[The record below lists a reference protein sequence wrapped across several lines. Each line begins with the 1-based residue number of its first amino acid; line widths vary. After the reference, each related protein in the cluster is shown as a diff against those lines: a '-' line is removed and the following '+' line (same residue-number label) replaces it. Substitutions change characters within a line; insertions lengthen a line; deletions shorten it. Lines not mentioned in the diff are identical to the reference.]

1 MSQSG
6 THTATHSDS
15 DKPTLLQVLSNPL
28 ILCHTTPYLPVADT
42 LSLAATSKTFR
53 YLIYQTPQVF
63 RYLDLSGTKSAQFD
77 LEGID
82 HGGET
87 WRNVQLDEN
96 LTEDDFYSGP
106 LRGIFSTL
114 RRINILSNVQ
124 VLVLDGLSVTADL
137 VHEIVTD
144 PYYSVQILSLRECTH
159 LNERKLRGTL
169 KYICRPSRPEGTP
182 RLKALYFFTK
192 KEPSASKGSQIPAA
206 AGVTLDLSS
215 GSAVALTWNAR
226 SQEALAPTTLVSDEA
241 EPEPWYGLRGPQS
254 RGFRPIDRDWAQTL
268 VDCDGII
275 AFDAVLCACPRH
287 MNSPAWGK
295 VDIAALE
302 AASSSAVASVPTW
315 AFAQYSLDG
324 CFSCGSAPE
333 GWTVWGIDDASDGSK
348 ADSAGR
354 RHSEVDGKDPDIGRY
369 PLLSP
374 LPSTR
379 LVSGSPC
386 VQLVRLHTADNPQQ
400 PLRLPNLYR
409 GVSLVYGTGIARLA
423 TNGGANLVM
432 LGHTPKAHQLLMR
445 RVYCKGRKR
454 IASPKAAG
462 NVVQIAVTV

>member
-1 MSQSG
+1 MSECRIDG
-6 THTATHSDS
+6 IYGH
-15 DKPTLLQVLSNPL
+15 V
-28 ILCHTTPYLPVADT
+28 YADQACN
-42 LSLAATSKTFR
+42 S
-53 YLIYQTPQVF
+53 
-63 RYLDLSGTKSAQFD
+63 
-77 LEGID
+77 
-82 HGGET
+82 
-87 WRNVQLDEN
+87 
-96 LTEDDFYSGP
+96 FYSGP

-374 LPSTR
+374 LPRHSASVRVAMCPAGQTPYGR
-379 LVSGSPC
+379 QPSATAQTAKFIPRCISCLRDRYCTSCHKWWCESCYVGPYPQGPPIANAQGILQGAETVSATSNNNVLEQRHHSRP
-386 VQLVRLHTADNPQQ
+386 QHKVRLGFCVEPSSDCCLHN
-400 PLRLPNLYR
+400 
-409 GVSLVYGTGIARLA
+409 
-423 TNGGANLVM
+423 
-432 LGHTPKAHQLLMR
+432 
-445 RVYCKGRKR
+445 
-454 IASPKAAG
+454 AA
-462 NVVQIAVTV
+462 VC